1 MATTTTTDT
10 HAGNPV
16 RGPFNSWFL
25 GLLEGYIERRQS
37 GLRAG
42 LFGSAR
48 GVVADIGAGNGP
60 TFRHLPANT
69 TVHAIEPNPHF
80 HHRLHRTAEQHG
92 LDLHLHPTS
101 GEAIDLPDG
110 SVDTVLTSWVLCTV
124 PDPARV
130 VAEIRRILRP
140 GGRYLFLEHVAAPPR
155 SGVGLVQRAVRRPWR
170 WTFEGCDVTRD
181 TATTVRQ
188 AGFSSVRVDATPMPT
203 AFVPIRPQIAG
214 VAVR

>member
-1 MATTTTTDT
+1 MAPTTTVP
-10 HAGNPV
+10 HAGNRL

-25 GLLEGYIERRQS
+25 GVLEGYIERRQS
-37 GLRAG
+37 EVRAA

-48 GVVADIGAGNGP
+48 GVIADIGAGNGP
-60 TFRHLPANT
+60 TFRHLPPDA

-80 HHRLHRTAEQHG
+80 HDRLRRAAEHHG
-92 LDLHLHPTS
+92 LDLHLHAAP

-130 VAEIRRILRP
+130 VDEIRRILRP
-140 GGRYLFLEHVAAPPR
+140 GGRFLFLEHVAAPPR
-155 SGVGLVQRAVRRPWR
+155 SGVGRVQRAVRRPWR

-181 TATTVRQ
+181 TAATIRQ
-188 AGFSSVRVDATPMPT
+188 AGFSSVQVDDTPMPT
-203 AFVPIRPQIAG
+203 AFVPIRHQIAG
-214 VAVR
+214 IAVR